1 MISASS
7 GSPATSSRIRSSN
20 LTFPMTPTLRPKLRS
35 RPRISFSMAMAF
47 SCNNLRAVSRVRR
60 CWLAK
65 RLHMNGPEQVDA
77 HHLSNATS
85 IVAVGLVHLR
95 LQERL
100 GVARL
105 DADDREPGRGQPAV
119 EPLGQWA
126 GFEPDPLEPPGRIPE
141 HLHQVVWMAGH
152 LQFATDL
159 ARLVQN
165 AQRGLFDRD
174 VEAGIMLHA
183 ALLPPMLVAG
193 PTQTML
199 YHQPEAQHLQQPM
212 RMARSRLPHLLHFL
226 KAPSASPSAI
236 SCSSRA
242 SSK

>member
-7 GSPATSSRIRSSN
+7 GRPATSSRIRCSN

-35 RPRISFSMAMAF
+35 RPRTSFSMAMAF
-47 SCNNLRAVSRVRR
+47 SCKQLASRQQGAPV
-60 CWLAK
+60 LA
-65 RLHMNGPEQVDA
+65 RQGLHMDRPEQVDA

-105 DADDREPGRGQPAV
+105 DADDWGPGSASSQ
-119 EPLGQWA
+119 
-126 GFEPDPLEPPGRIPE
+126 
-141 HLHQVVWMAGH
+141 QVVWMAGH

-165 AQRGLFDRD
+165 AQRGLFDRRHRGRRN
-174 VEAGIMLHA
+174 ASCCA
-183 ALLPPMLVAG
+183 SPPMLVAG

-212 RMARSRLPHLLHFL
+212 RMARSRLPHLLYFL